1 MSYLHYQYCLSDFV
15 LAEDYQTEYFAK
27 ESDGDNLDN
36 HYHKVMLQNVSFYT
50 PQKRKKLEG
59 LLRRIYISK
68 EEIVRYINKEKEFF
82 AYDPLN
88 ETPELY
94 LEMNKIEIF
103 NETSLL
109 KFIKNYGIPYHQ
121 QIPKGET
128 GVFPT
133 VLFQQNETKKFIIAM
148 DTLMFY
154 EKLFKFQNTL
164 KMWNSIKE
172 DNIEEM
178 TKIKEDFKIHAE
190 FYGKHQAEFTKELS
204 LEQFAEFV
212 FADLGFTYRGEIE
225 EVFEGIKHDSDKI
238 LKLSEKASELK
249 IMWEQ
254 VKNTD
259 LKNIAFAYL
268 NLKLKEIK
276 SGKTSTRFI
285 DGKIVPAIHFN
296 NLLEVA
302 GYQLKQAIFKDEQL
316 QKCLHC
322 GALFEPKHARQKFCS
337 PLPNRGRSTCE
348 NTYNQRLKRQ
358 RRKEKE
364 KQK

>member
-15 LAEDYQTEYFAK
+15 LAGDYQTEYFTK
-27 ESDGDNLDN
+27 ESDEENLDN
-36 HYHKVMLQNVSFYT
+36 HYHKLMLKNISFYT
-50 PQKRKKLEG
+50 SKKMKKLEG

-68 EEIVRYINKEKEFF
+68 EEMVKYINEEKEFF

-88 ETPELY
+88 DTPELY
-94 LEMNKIEIF
+94 LELNKIEIF

-109 KFIKNYGIPYHQ
+109 KFIKNYGIPYHE

-133 VLFQQNETKKFIIAM
+133 VLFQRNETKKFIIAM

-154 EKLFKFQNTL
+154 EKLYQFQNTL

-172 DNIEEM
+172 DDVEEM
-178 TKIKEDFKIHAE
+178 TKLKEDFQTYAE
-190 FYGKHQAEFTKELS
+190 FYEKHQTKFTKELS
-204 LEQFAEFV
+204 LEQFAEMI
-212 FADLGFTYRGEIE
+212 FAELGFTYRGEIE
-225 EVFEGIKHDSDKI
+225 EVFEEIKHDPDKI

-249 IMWEQ
+249 ITWEQ
-254 VKNTD
+254 VKGTD

-285 DGKIVPAIHFN
+285 DGKIVPAISFN

-316 QKCLHC
+316 EKCLNC
-322 GALFEPKHARQKFCS
+322 GSLFEPKHARQKFCS
-337 PLPNRGRSTCE
+337 PHPKRERSTCE

-358 RRKEKE
+358 RRKA
-364 KQK
+364 KQKQG